1 MAIVP
6 TPLHVQVHAM
16 RATSQLLSRA
26 TWLRRCRV
34 SSGMTQ
40 VSARQFVSASDGGA
54 QKRRVEIQ
62 CMGDGIQ
69 NVVLS
74 RPSKMNALD
83 MPMFEAIA
91 AAAAQLRDDP
101 SVRAVILS
109 GDGRAFCTGL
119 DVKAVA
125 NPIKS
130 GLQNM
135 ERLLKRPSGY
145 GRDGGASL
153 GNLAQDVGYLWRDLP
168 VPVIASLHGMCL
180 GGGMQIALG
189 ADVRFA
195 TPDCKLSIMEAKWGL
210 IPDMAASVTL
220 RELVRID
227 VAKELTMTG
236 RVITGEEAAELGL
249 VTRCVEDPKE
259 ESIRLAREVVARS
272 PDSVAAAKR
281 LYQETWV
288 APEEHCLREE
298 TIVQRQLLASYNQL
312 AASSRNFGVKMPYG
326 SRKNDIMD
334 GKRPGS
340 IENSETHPV

>member
-1 MAIVP
+1 M
-6 TPLHVQVHAM
+6 
-16 RATSQLLSRA
+16 
-26 TWLRRCRV
+26 
-34 SSGMTQ
+34 
-40 VSARQFVSASDGGA
+40 
-54 QKRRVEIQ
+54 EIK
-62 CMGDGIQ
+62 CLGDGIQ
-69 NVVLS
+69 NVVLA

-91 AAAAQLRDDP
+91 AAAAKLRGDA
-101 SVRAVILS
+101 SVRAIILS
-109 GDGRAFCTGL
+109 GAGRAFCTGL
-119 DVKAVA
+119 DVKSVA
-125 NPIKS
+125 NPLKG

-135 ERLLKRPSGY
+135 ERLLERPSGY
-145 GRDGGASL
+145 GRDGGATSL

-168 VPVIASLHGMCL
+168 VPVIASLHGMCF

-189 ADVRFA
+189 GDVRFA
-195 TPDCKLSIMEAKWGL
+195 TPDCKLSIMEARWGL
-210 IPDMAASVTL
+210 IPVMGASVTL

-249 VTRCVEDPKE
+249 VTRCVEDPME

-288 APEEHCLREE
+288 APEEHCLGEE

-312 AASSRNFGVKMPYG
+312 AASGRNFGVKIPYAD
-326 SRKNDIMD
+326 RKDDIMD

-340 IENSETHPV
+340 SSETHPF